1 MEVKS
6 GLKATNSMELKQKPN
21 ILIVDDIPENLFL
34 FESILKPLDVN
45 LILANSGLEAILN
58 IEGHEIAL
66 ALIDIRMPGMDG
78 VELATIIQN
87 DQKRE
92 LVPIIFITG
101 QAQDEMELDYYYK
114 SGAVDFIL
122 KPFRSNILLSKVK
135 IFLELY
141 RQKQQ
146 IRDNKEKLELT
157 VKDLASSN
165 KMVRESENLYR
176 TLLNASPEGIIIMD
190 TKGRITE
197 ISDIILELFGA
208 KSKNEFI
215 GVLFYQFIPAH
226 ELKKMKDILNRTRLE
241 GLVQDIE
248 FLLTRSNQSQFIC
261 ELSTTLIQESD
272 GRPKAFMAII
282 RDISQRKKVEQQLIR
297 TERMVS
303 LGEMAAAMAHEINQ
317 PLLSITL
324 GIENMFAKIQQDCL
338 TEDKYLRKKSESIF
352 EDISRIGRIID
363 HVRAFSRDQDEYI
376 ATNFNIN
383 DSIENAVSLI
393 HEQFKH
399 HGIVLLVN
407 LDKDIPSI
415 VGNTYRFEQ
424 VILNFLTNAKD
435 SFEDQK
441 KKANSDFEKTI
452 KVRTYHDEI
461 ANYVE
466 IEDNGCGIKQE
477 DIHRVMLPFFST
489 KRVGQGTGLGL
500 SISFGIIKELDG
512 NIKIESD
519 LMIGTKF
526 KITLPVLAKRLK
538 SINNSTTY
546 LNHE

>member
-1 MEVKS
+1 M
-6 GLKATNSMELKQKPN
+6 KPN
-21 ILIVDDIPENLFL
+21 VLIVDDIPENLFL

-45 LILANSGLEAILN
+45 FILANSGLEAISRIKN
-58 IEGHEIAL
+58 HEIAL

-78 VELATIIQN
+78 VELATRIQN
-87 DQKRE
+87 DIERE

-101 QAQDEMELDYYYK
+101 QVQDEIELDYYYK

-122 KPFRSNILLSKVK
+122 KPFRSNILLSKAK

-146 IRDNKEKLELT
+146 IRENQLQLEQT

-165 KMVRESENLYR
+165 IMVRESENLYR

-208 KSKNEFI
+208 KNKNEFI
-215 GVLFYQFIPAH
+215 GVLFYHFIPH
-226 ELKKMKDILNRTRLE
+226 DELKKMKDILNRTRLE
-241 GLVQDIE
+241 GLVQDVE
-248 FLLTRSNQSQFIC
+248 FLLTRKNQSQFIC
-261 ELSTTLIQESD
+261 ELSTTLIQEVD

-317 PLLSITL
+317 PLLSISL
-324 GIENMFAKIQQDCL
+324 SVENMFSRINQSNLVD
-338 TEDKYLRKKSESIF
+338 DKYFQNKSERIF
-352 EDISRIGRIID
+352 EDITRIGRIID
-363 HVRAFSRDQDEYI
+363 HVRAFSSDQDDYI
-376 ATNFNIN
+376 ATNFDLNE
-383 DSIENAVSLI
+383 SIQNAVSLI
-393 HEQFKH
+393 YEQFKH
-399 HGIVLLVN
+399 HGIDLIIN
-407 LDKDIPSI
+407 LDQTIPAI
-415 VGNTYRFEQ
+415 TGNTYRFEQ

-435 SFEDQK
+435 SFEDKKRKTKSEFQK
-441 KKANSDFEKTI
+441 VIE
-452 KVRTYHDEI
+452 VRTYHDEV
-461 ANYVE
+461 ANCVE
-466 IEDNGCGIKQE
+466 IKDNGCGIRPE

-489 KRVGQGTGLGL
+489 KGVGKGTGLGL

-512 NIKIESD
+512 NIEIESE
-519 LMIGTKF
+519 LMTGTKF
-526 KITLPVLAKRLK
+526 RITIPFAGKK
-538 SINNSTTY
+538 QK
-546 LNHE
+546 